1 MNYILKHFD
10 TPLIS
15 FSAQSGA
22 EPDIQILSVN
32 KSCRELFPLDLAEVS
47 PAGLPEAGVRTGEG
61 WFPRSG

>member
-32 KSCRELFPLDLAEVS
+32 ESCRELFPLDLAEVS
-47 PAGLPEAGVRTGEG
+47 PAGLE
-61 WFPRSG
+61 S